1 MLGLRSSKKRA
12 SAPELPE
19 IKITDPM
26 ETERKVKISRIKEI
40 NRQSRLQFRTQTAS
54 PLRGFA
60 RQFRISPLLSSVAG
74 PREFMQMII
83 PEKSSI
89 WWERIAGP
97 GWFWSWILSW
107 WDKIYSLKRAKFW
120 KLILGSI
127 QSRITSQKSQPMNPL
142 NVTSWFETLRRG
154 SRISIVPGAIVDFR
168 ESSQIS
174 ESPLPSKEP
183 SYMKLPTEIN
193 QKRESGDQ
201 ATEEYQGRHN
211 LNVVQRQDT
220 PTQYKW
226 TFRWWLR
233 RL

>member
-1 MLGLRSSKKRA
+1 MRKEKLIDRIQTTRDTLDEEIPEIDSPVLRSTRYVKKPQSPVETDRKKEIRELEEMLGLRSSKKRA

-89 WWERIAGP
+89 
-97 GWFWSWILSW
+97 
-107 WDKIYSLKRAKFW
+107 
-120 KLILGSI
+120 
-127 QSRITSQKSQPMNPL
+127 
-142 NVTSWFETLRRG
+142 
-154 SRISIVPGAIVDFR
+154 
-168 ESSQIS
+168 
-174 ESPLPSKEP
+174 
-183 SYMKLPTEIN
+183 
-193 QKRESGDQ
+193 
-201 ATEEYQGRHN
+201 
-211 LNVVQRQDT
+211 
-220 PTQYKW
+220 
-226 TFRWWLR
+226 
-233 RL
+233 